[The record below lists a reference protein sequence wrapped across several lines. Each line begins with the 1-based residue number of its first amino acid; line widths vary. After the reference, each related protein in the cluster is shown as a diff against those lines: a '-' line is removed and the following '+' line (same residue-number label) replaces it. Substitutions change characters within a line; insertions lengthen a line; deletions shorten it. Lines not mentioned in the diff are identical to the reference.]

1 MRINDLQP
9 DTPQQITMSPPLQK
23 ILHPL
28 DIPPPLAL
36 ILPSTDSL
44 TLESILYGTAYGSG
58 PRALS
63 LKLVSFAKDV
73 EVCLPISCHYIR
85 NKPSFT
91 TSEVSKTK
99 FMRLT
104 RLVVEKGEL
113 SVGIVLDREG
123 ENAKVFRGR
132 LMTRMREGEK
142 NRERDGEG
150 EVKIKLRWQEEDEVM
165 LIVNKMVKWFK
176 KSCDK

>member
-1 MRINDLQP
+1 MRL
-9 DTPQQITMSPPLQK
+9 DTTQQIIMSPPLQK

-36 ILPSTDSL
+36 ILPNTDSL

-73 EVCLPISCHYIR
+73 EVSLPISCHYIR

-99 FMRLT
+99 FLRLT
-104 RLVVEKGEL
+104 RLVAEKGEL
-113 SVGIVLDREG
+113 NVGIVLDREG
-123 ENAKVFRGR
+123 EKTKVFRGR
-132 LMTRMREGEK
+132 LMTRMREGGFS
-142 NRERDGEG
+142 RERDGEEG
-150 EVKIKLRWQEEDEVM
+150 EVKTKLRWQEEDEVM
-165 LIVNKMVKWFK
+165 LIVNKVVKWFK